1 MSAGIQQATTAL
13 PRAADAARS
22 AVRRS
27 LAAALTQARKRLLEQ
42 SLGSDARALEHALI
56 ALADADSRG
65 SDEPKPSSRTAQIVM
80 KSLLERLRKN
90 IRPPLQRLATVAS
103 AIDPA
108 HSEVLID
115 ALRPGQCV
123 RELALCS
130 EHIELGDQAWLITG
144 KIIER
149 RWLADLPGII
159 NGLRNRLLPLVNGST
174 QQAPFV
180 LRSPVAHHAT
190 TTAPDTV
197 ARTRP
202 DNTTLDQAL
211 LQVQRR
217 VHSGQLRARGL
228 RPLREAVMHNLAKQL
243 HCPVEQLELE
253 ADQRSAQD
261 SALAMVQPVLAEAA
275 RLPLA
280 FSSLF
285 RGLFMVLTRDQLTTA
300 ETLTTPDS
308 PWQWLLDEL
317 RLALRDG
324 GSRTHW
330 ATRSVCSLLE
340 CPQLSS
346 QMLNELIASA
356 PPRPQVPEAS
366 IEEDPAASPLA
377 ARALKTVL
385 DWLRQHPDLP
395 GHVRQML
402 RRSWSRV
409 LLELGQ
415 RHGEASTH
423 YRHAVE
429 TGETLCRFY
438 LDNSELEARE
448 IRQLMREI
456 RTGLDGLADHSDAAR
471 RVVNDL
477 ARSTGRSP
485 GDNNDQPGA
494 GRTLRQHMRL
504 GQWIEWE
511 PRPGEI
517 SRGRLS
523 WVSPFSG
530 NYLFVGPFGRRML
543 ELPPTAILEALEDG
557 RLRLTN
563 AEGLTEATATA
574 ELLDKMRETQQS

>member
-1 MSAGIQQATTAL
+1 MSAGIQQSATAL
-13 PRAADAARS
+13 PRAASAARS

-27 LAAALTQARKRLLEQ
+27 LAAALTQARRRLLEQ
-42 SLGSDARALEHALI
+42 SLASDARALEQALI
-56 ALADADSRG
+56 ALAEADSRG
-65 SDEPKPSSRTAQIVM
+65 GDQPKPGSRTGQIVM

-103 AIDPA
+103 AIDPQQ
-108 HSEVLID
+108 SEVLIN
-115 ALRPGQCV
+115 ALRPGQCL

-159 NGLRNRLLPLVNGST
+159 NGLRNRLQPLLKT
-174 QQAPFV
+174 QANQAPFV
-180 LRSPVAHHAT
+180 LRSPIAHHADVG
-190 TTAPDTV
+190 APEPV
-197 ARTRP
+197 VRTRP
-202 DNTTLDQAL
+202 DNASLDQAL
-211 LQVQRR
+211 FRVQRQ

-228 RPLREAVMHNLAKQL
+228 RPLREALMQTLAKDL
-243 HCPVEQLELE
+243 HCQAEQIELE

-285 RGLFMVLTRDQLTTA
+285 RGLFLVLTRDQLTTA

-340 CPQLSS
+340 IPQISS
-346 QMLNELIASA
+346 QTLNELIASA
-356 PPRPQVPEAS
+356 PPRPQVPEQSIDDQQAS
-366 IEEDPAASPLA
+366 SPLA

-385 DWLRQHPDLP
+385 EWLREHPQLP
-395 GHVRQML
+395 AHVRQML

-415 RHGEASTH
+415 RHGESSSH
-423 YRHAVE
+423 YQHAVE

-438 LDNSELEARE
+438 LDTGELEARE

-477 ARSTGRSP
+477 ARRTGRSS
-485 GDNNDQPGA
+485 GDGSDQSAA

-511 PRPGEI
+511 PRQGEI

-543 ELPPTAILEALEDG
+543 ELPPASILEALEDG
-557 RLRLTN
+557 RLRLTD
-563 AEGLTEATATA
+563 AEGLTEPQATR
-574 ELLDKMRETQQS
+574 ELLEQMRETQPG